1 MRPKY
6 PPVMFIA
13 TIILSFLV
21 FVSCKKSTD
30 PTNGTLD
37 WTGHGYTQ
45 SQIETL
51 KSLEKMDDFPLYVM
65 TYHGDYGFNDN
76 LFTARLMKQHCH
88 VEISTKTVTNW
99 ACTCFA
105 AMGGDSNKYFGRN
118 FDFYHRP
125 SLLLFTNPP
134 DVYASVSMVDIYYCG
149 YNEDTPISTPGDRA
163 GLLNTPFYPFD
174 GMNEHGVTIGLMAVS
189 DAQPPYDPSKRTLW
203 DLEVIRLV
211 LDYATSTE
219 EAISLIKN
227 YNVRF
232 GEIPLHYLI
241 ADPRGHCAVIEF
253 VDHQMVV
260 LRNENSF
267 QVSTNFILHHVL
279 PNLQGNC
286 WRYDTVWDELEGKN
300 GIINQNETINILSS
314 VSQNITMWSTAYN
327 MKTGDISMI
336 MGRKYN
342 SAHSFKLTLREDSP

>member
-1 MRPKY
+1 MRSKY

-51 KSLEKMDDFPLYVM
+51 KSLEKMDDFPFYVM

-76 LFTARLMKQHCH
+76 LFSAMLMKQHYH

-105 AMGGDSNKYFGRN
+105 AMGGDNNKYFGRN

-125 SLLLFTNPP
+125 SLILFTNPP
-134 DVYASVSMVDIYYCG
+134 NAFASVSMVDIYYCG
-149 YNEDTPISTPGDRA
+149 YNEDTPISAPGDRA

-174 GMNEHGVTIGLMAVS
+174 GINEHGVTIGLMAVS
-189 DAQPPYDPSKRTLW
+189 DAQPPHDPSKRTLW

-219 EAISLIKN
+219 EAVSLIKN

-241 ADPRGHCAVIEF
+241 ADPTGHSAVIEF
-253 VDHQMVV
+253 VNDRMVV
-260 LRNENSF
+260 IRNTEPF
-267 QVSTNFILHHVL
+267 QVSTNFILNRVIPHL
-279 PNLQGNC
+279 AGNC
-286 WRYDTVWDELEGKN
+286 WRYDTTWDELDSAT
-300 GIINQNETINILSS
+300 GIITHQETMNILNN
-314 VSQNITMWSTAYN
+314 VSQDNTMWSAVYN
-327 MKTGDISMI
+327 MITGDISVTV
-336 MGRKYN
+336 GRKYDLV
-342 SAHSFKLTLREDSP
+342 HSFKLALR